1 MPILPEEPA
10 VFPEDLFDHDL
21 LNSDRG
27 RKWRLVHTRPR
38 QEKMLARFF
47 RMREIPYFMPCSQK
61 RHIIR
66 GKMFTS
72 FLPIFPGYLF
82 LYADDEEHHIG
93 VTCRHATSVQSIP
106 DQQRFD
112 SDIRQ
117 VRTLIACGAPVTAE
131 DKLEP
136 GMEVEIKQGPLRG
149 LTGTILSSVSGRR
162 FVVVVNFLRRGASV
176 MLDDAM
182 LAKVS

>member
-10 VFPEDLFDHDL
+10 TFPEDLFDRDL
-21 LNSDRG
+21 LAVDSP

-47 RMREIPYFMPCSQK
+47 RSRGIPYFMPCSQK
-61 RHIIR
+61 RHVIR
-66 GKMFTS
+66 GKLFTS

-82 LYADDEEHHIG
+82 LYGTDDEHHSG
-93 VTCRHATSVQSIP
+93 ASCRHAASVQHIP

-112 SDIRQ
+112 ADIRQ
-117 VRTLIACGAPVTAE
+117 VRTLLACGAPVTAE

-136 GMEVEIKQGPLRG
+136 GMEVEIKQGPLKG
-149 LTGTILSSVSGRR
+149 LHGTILSSVSGRR